1 MIRVAL
7 VEDEESSQR
16 TLTEYLERFSQE
28 INEKIHVSIFPDG
41 AEIVEDYRGNYDII
55 LMDIL
60 MRYMDGMEAASEI
73 RKVDKEVVIL
83 FITSTPQYVMK
94 GYTVDA
100 LDYVLKPVSY
110 FAFSQRMQRALERMK
125 HRTRKFI
132 SVPFQGGMRKLDIS
146 QIRYI
151 EVVNHSLIY
160 HLDGETLEAKGVL
173 SELEDAL
180 TEYHF
185 FRCNKCYLV
194 NLEHVN
200 GVNENCADVDGDQ
213 IQVSRPKKKAF
224 LDALN
229 NYINEV
235 GNDTRRFVAYA
246 GSALC
251 AGVLAEQYLL
261 HSMYGSP
268 FSKGRKFGI
277 SAGFLALI
285 AGFMTL
291 TDGVSA
297 IGFFPCMGVTVALIF
312 FYIRIATHMPW
323 ANAGYYCARAFILGE
338 FSASLAWYLF
348 YFFVTVPGLPLTVW
362 TTILVFAAVHAII
375 LYTMFLLER
384 KYRDGSKLIKIT
396 ARELFTAAVLAI
408 AVFSVSNI
416 SFAFTGTPFS
426 SQFTAEIYIIRT
438 TVDLGGVAMLFA
450 YHVVILEIS
459 TEREMEH
466 LQALLH
472 MQYESYRISE
482 ESIALVNQKYHDLK
496 HHIQLLRAASA
507 AERTEYLDQMEQQI
521 RTYEAQNK
529 TGNRVLDTI
538 LTAKTIQCQ
547 SEGISLTCVA
557 DGQALDFMNPMDISA
572 LFGNALDNA
581 IESVKKLPN
590 PEQRLIHVSAMRQ
603 KDFLRIRVE
612 NCYSGELRF
621 VDGMPTTTKRDARYH
636 GYGLKSIQSIANSY
650 GGSATIDTKDGWF
663 ELRLLLPVPKEKKGE
678 TAEKRDERTKA

>member
-1 MIRVAL
+1 MHVDLSHTPGLLYAL
-7 VEDEESSQR
+7 AYWLSS
-16 TLTEYLERFSQE
+16 TF
-28 INEKIHVSIFPDG
+28 
-41 AEIVEDYRGNYDII
+41 
-55 LMDIL
+55 
-60 MRYMDGMEAASEI
+60 
-73 RKVDKEVVIL
+73 
-83 FITSTPQYVMK
+83 
-94 GYTVDA
+94 
-100 LDYVLKPVSY
+100 
-110 FAFSQRMQRALERMK
+110 
-125 HRTRKFI
+125 
-132 SVPFQGGMRKLDIS
+132 
-146 QIRYI
+146 YI
-151 EVVNHSLIY
+151 QL
-160 HLDGETLEAKGVL
+160 
-173 SELEDAL
+173 
-180 TEYHF
+180 
-185 FRCNKCYLV
+185 
-194 NLEHVN
+194 
-200 GVNENCADVDGDQ
+200 
-213 IQVSRPKKKAF
+213 
-224 LDALN
+224 
-229 NYINEV
+229 
-235 GNDTRRFVAYA
+235 
-246 GSALC
+246 
-251 AGVLAEQYLL
+251 
-261 HSMYGSP
+261 YGSP

-291 TDGVSA
+291 TDGVPA

-426 SQFTAEIYIIRT
+426 SQFTAEVFIIRT

-678 TAEKRDERTKA
+678 AAEKHDERTKA

>member
-1 MIRVAL
+1 
-7 VEDEESSQR
+7 
-16 TLTEYLERFSQE
+16 
-28 INEKIHVSIFPDG
+28 
-41 AEIVEDYRGNYDII
+41 
-55 LMDIL
+55 
-60 MRYMDGMEAASEI
+60 
-73 RKVDKEVVIL
+73 
-83 FITSTPQYVMK
+83 
-94 GYTVDA
+94 
-100 LDYVLKPVSY
+100 
-110 FAFSQRMQRALERMK
+110 
-125 HRTRKFI
+125 
-132 SVPFQGGMRKLDIS
+132 
-146 QIRYI
+146 
-151 EVVNHSLIY
+151 
-160 HLDGETLEAKGVL
+160 
-173 SELEDAL
+173 
-180 TEYHF
+180 
-185 FRCNKCYLV
+185 
-194 NLEHVN
+194 
-200 GVNENCADVDGDQ
+200 
-213 IQVSRPKKKAF
+213 
-224 LDALN
+224 
-229 NYINEV
+229 
-235 GNDTRRFVAYA
+235 
-246 GSALC
+246 
-251 AGVLAEQYLL
+251 
-261 HSMYGSP
+261 
-268 FSKGRKFGI
+268 
-277 SAGFLALI
+277 
-285 AGFMTL
+285 
-291 TDGVSA
+291 
-297 IGFFPCMGVTVALIF
+297 
-312 FYIRIATHMPW
+312 MPW

-557 DGQALDFMNPMDISA
+557 DGHQRPVWQCAGQRNRKREETPEPGAAPDSRFRHAPEGLSA
-572 LFGNALDNA
+572 H
-581 IESVKKLPN
+581 P
-590 PEQRLIHVSAMRQ
+590 R
-603 KDFLRIRVE
+603 
-612 NCYSGELRF
+612 GELLQRRAALCGRYA
-621 VDGMPTTTKRDARYH
+621 DDNQARRTLPRLWSEKH
-636 GYGLKSIQSIANSY
+636 PEHCPQ
-650 GGSATIDTKDGWF
+650 
-663 ELRLLLPVPKEKKGE
+663 LRRVG
-678 TAEKRDERTKA
+678 DN

>member
-1 MIRVAL
+1 M
-7 VEDEESSQR
+7 
-16 TLTEYLERFSQE
+16 
-28 INEKIHVSIFPDG
+28 IHVDLSHTPG
-41 AEIVEDYRGNYDII
+41 LLYALAYW
-55 LMDIL
+55 L
-60 MRYMDGMEAASEI
+60 S
-73 RKVDKEVVIL
+73 
-83 FITSTPQYVMK
+83 ST
-94 GYTVDA
+94 
-100 LDYVLKPVSY
+100 
-110 FAFSQRMQRALERMK
+110 F
-125 HRTRKFI
+125 
-132 SVPFQGGMRKLDIS
+132 
-146 QIRYI
+146 YI
-151 EVVNHSLIY
+151 QL
-160 HLDGETLEAKGVL
+160 
-173 SELEDAL
+173 
-180 TEYHF
+180 
-185 FRCNKCYLV
+185 
-194 NLEHVN
+194 
-200 GVNENCADVDGDQ
+200 
-213 IQVSRPKKKAF
+213 
-224 LDALN
+224 
-229 NYINEV
+229 
-235 GNDTRRFVAYA
+235 
-246 GSALC
+246 
-251 AGVLAEQYLL
+251 
-261 HSMYGSP
+261 YGSP

-466 LQALLH
+466 LQALL
-472 MQYESYRISE
+472 
-482 ESIALVNQKYHDLK
+482 
-496 HHIQLLRAASA
+496 RAASA

-678 TAEKRDERTKA
+678 AAEKRDERTKA

>member
-132 SVPFQGGMRKLDIS
+132 SVPFQGERRSVRIGRRTDGIPLLPLQQVLSGQSGARQRCERKLRGRGRRSDS
-146 QIRYI
+146 GQPP
-151 EVVNHSLIY
+151 E
-160 HLDGETLEAKGVL
+160 EKGVSGRPEQLHQRGRQMMHVDL
-173 SELEDAL
+173 SHTPGLLYAL
-180 TEYHF
+180 AYWLSSTFY
-185 FRCNKCYLV
+185 
-194 NLEHVN
+194 
-200 GVNENCADVDGDQ
+200 
-213 IQVSRPKKKAF
+213 IQ
-224 LDALN
+224 L
-229 NYINEV
+229 
-235 GNDTRRFVAYA
+235 
-246 GSALC
+246 
-251 AGVLAEQYLL
+251 
-261 HSMYGSP
+261 YGSP

>member
-1 MIRVAL
+1 
-7 VEDEESSQR
+7 
-16 TLTEYLERFSQE
+16 
-28 INEKIHVSIFPDG
+28 
-41 AEIVEDYRGNYDII
+41 
-55 LMDIL
+55 
-60 MRYMDGMEAASEI
+60 
-73 RKVDKEVVIL
+73 
-83 FITSTPQYVMK
+83 
-94 GYTVDA
+94 
-100 LDYVLKPVSY
+100 
-110 FAFSQRMQRALERMK
+110 
-125 HRTRKFI
+125 
-132 SVPFQGGMRKLDIS
+132 
-146 QIRYI
+146 
-151 EVVNHSLIY
+151 
-160 HLDGETLEAKGVL
+160 
-173 SELEDAL
+173 
-180 TEYHF
+180 
-185 FRCNKCYLV
+185 
-194 NLEHVN
+194 
-200 GVNENCADVDGDQ
+200 
-213 IQVSRPKKKAF
+213 
-224 LDALN
+224 
-229 NYINEV
+229 
-235 GNDTRRFVAYA
+235 
-246 GSALC
+246 
-251 AGVLAEQYLL
+251 
-261 HSMYGSP
+261 MYGSP
-268 FSKGRKFGI
+268 FSKGKKFGI

-285 AGFMTL
+285 ASFMTL

-426 SQFTAEIYIIRT
+426 SQFTAEVFIIRT

-529 TGNRVLDTI
+529 TGNEVLDVV
-538 LTAKTIQCQ
+538 LTEKSMLCEAHH
-547 SEGISLTCVA
+547 ISINNVA
-557 DGQALDFMNPMDISA
+557 DGTCLHFMDPADLYA
-572 LFGNALDNA
+572 LFANALDHA
-581 IESVKKLPN
+581 IELTRKLSEP
-590 PEQRLIHVSAMRQ
+590 
-603 KDFLRIRVE
+603 
-612 NCYSGELRF
+612 
-621 VDGMPTTTKRDARYH
+621 
-636 GYGLKSIQSIANSY
+636 
-650 GGSATIDTKDGWF
+650 
-663 ELRLLLPVPKEKKGE
+663 
-678 TAEKRDERTKA
+678 EKRMIDLLVCRRQGFAVLNIISAVPDGPDPGRETCDELKIVKRIIQKYNGFLTTESNGGFFAIKAVFPVQ

>member
-1 MIRVAL
+1 MHVDLSHTPGLLYAL
-7 VEDEESSQR
+7 AYWLSS
-16 TLTEYLERFSQE
+16 TF
-28 INEKIHVSIFPDG
+28 
-41 AEIVEDYRGNYDII
+41 
-55 LMDIL
+55 
-60 MRYMDGMEAASEI
+60 
-73 RKVDKEVVIL
+73 
-83 FITSTPQYVMK
+83 
-94 GYTVDA
+94 
-100 LDYVLKPVSY
+100 
-110 FAFSQRMQRALERMK
+110 
-125 HRTRKFI
+125 
-132 SVPFQGGMRKLDIS
+132 
-146 QIRYI
+146 YI
-151 EVVNHSLIY
+151 QL
-160 HLDGETLEAKGVL
+160 
-173 SELEDAL
+173 
-180 TEYHF
+180 
-185 FRCNKCYLV
+185 
-194 NLEHVN
+194 
-200 GVNENCADVDGDQ
+200 
-213 IQVSRPKKKAF
+213 
-224 LDALN
+224 
-229 NYINEV
+229 
-235 GNDTRRFVAYA
+235 
-246 GSALC
+246 
-251 AGVLAEQYLL
+251 
-261 HSMYGSP
+261 YGSP

-426 SQFTAEIYIIRT
+426 SQFTAEVFIIRT

-590 PEQRLIHVSAMRQ
+590 PEQRLIHVSTMRQ

-678 TAEKRDERTKA
+678 AAEKRDERTKA

>member
-1 MIRVAL
+1 MHVDLSHTPGLLYAL
-7 VEDEESSQR
+7 AYWLSS
-16 TLTEYLERFSQE
+16 TF
-28 INEKIHVSIFPDG
+28 
-41 AEIVEDYRGNYDII
+41 
-55 LMDIL
+55 
-60 MRYMDGMEAASEI
+60 
-73 RKVDKEVVIL
+73 
-83 FITSTPQYVMK
+83 
-94 GYTVDA
+94 YTQ
-100 LDYVLKPVSY
+100 L
-110 FAFSQRMQRALERMK
+110 
-125 HRTRKFI
+125 
-132 SVPFQGGMRKLDIS
+132 
-146 QIRYI
+146 
-151 EVVNHSLIY
+151 
-160 HLDGETLEAKGVL
+160 
-173 SELEDAL
+173 
-180 TEYHF
+180 
-185 FRCNKCYLV
+185 
-194 NLEHVN
+194 
-200 GVNENCADVDGDQ
+200 
-213 IQVSRPKKKAF
+213 
-224 LDALN
+224 
-229 NYINEV
+229 
-235 GNDTRRFVAYA
+235 
-246 GSALC
+246 
-251 AGVLAEQYLL
+251 
-261 HSMYGSP
+261 YGSP

-572 LFGNALDNA
+572 LFGNA
-581 IESVKKLPN
+581 
-590 PEQRLIHVSAMRQ
+590 R
-603 KDFLRIRVE
+603 
-612 NCYSGELRF
+612 
-621 VDGMPTTTKRDARYH
+621 TT
-636 GYGLKSIQSIANSY
+636 QS
-650 GGSATIDTKDGWF
+650 
-663 ELRLLLPVPKEKKGE
+663 
-678 TAEKRDERTKA
+678 KA

>member
-180 TEYHF
+180 TAYHF

-235 GNDTRRFVAYA
+235 GNDACRFVAYA

-251 AGVLAEQYLL
+251 ASVLAEQYLL
-261 HSMYGSP
+261 YSIVWQSIQQEQEIRHQRWISCP
-268 FSKGRKFGI
+268 DCRFHDADGRCFRDW
-277 SAGFLALI
+277 L
-285 AGFMTL
+285 
-291 TDGVSA
+291 
-297 IGFFPCMGVTVALIF
+297 FPLHGRDSRADF

-426 SQFTAEIYIIRT
+426 SQFTAEVFIIRT

-678 TAEKRDERTKA
+678 AAEKRDERTKA

>member
-1 MIRVAL
+1 MHVDLSHTPGLLYAL
-7 VEDEESSQR
+7 AYWLSS
-16 TLTEYLERFSQE
+16 TF
-28 INEKIHVSIFPDG
+28 
-41 AEIVEDYRGNYDII
+41 
-55 LMDIL
+55 
-60 MRYMDGMEAASEI
+60 
-73 RKVDKEVVIL
+73 
-83 FITSTPQYVMK
+83 
-94 GYTVDA
+94 
-100 LDYVLKPVSY
+100 
-110 FAFSQRMQRALERMK
+110 
-125 HRTRKFI
+125 
-132 SVPFQGGMRKLDIS
+132 
-146 QIRYI
+146 YI
-151 EVVNHSLIY
+151 QL
-160 HLDGETLEAKGVL
+160 
-173 SELEDAL
+173 
-180 TEYHF
+180 
-185 FRCNKCYLV
+185 
-194 NLEHVN
+194 
-200 GVNENCADVDGDQ
+200 
-213 IQVSRPKKKAF
+213 
-224 LDALN
+224 
-229 NYINEV
+229 
-235 GNDTRRFVAYA
+235 
-246 GSALC
+246 
-251 AGVLAEQYLL
+251 
-261 HSMYGSP
+261 YGSP
-268 FSKGRKFGI
+268 FSKGKKFGI

-507 AERTEYLDQMEQQI
+507 AERTEYPDQMEQQ
-521 RTYEAQNK
+521 RRGYAE
-529 TGNRVLDTI
+529 
-538 LTAKTIQCQ
+538 CF
-547 SEGISLTCVA
+547 S
-557 DGQALDFMNPMDISA
+557 FMGYAPIIFISA
-572 LFGNALDNA
+572 QTGYNVNKLMQLIRDVDSQNGARVPTGVLNEMLARATARMQPPSDKGRRLKIFYLTQASTRPPTFVAFVNAKHLFHF
-581 IESVKKLPN
+581 SY
-590 PEQRLIHVSAMRQ
+590 QRYIINQ
-603 KDFLRIRVE
+603 IRE
-612 NCYSGELRF
+612 NFGLEHTPIRLVVRERGSGE
-621 VDGMPTTTKRDARYH
+621 VGA
-636 GYGLKSIQSIANSY
+636 
-650 GGSATIDTKDGWF
+650 KD
-663 ELRLLLPVPKEKKGE
+663 V
-678 TAEKRDERTKA
+678 

>member
-151 EVVNHSLIY
+151 EVVNHSLISGRRNAGGKGRSVRTGGSA
-160 HLDGETLEAKGVL
+160 DGIPLLPLQQVLSGQSGTRQRRERKLRGRGRRSDSGQPPEEKGVSGRPEQLHQRGRQMMHVDL
-173 SELEDAL
+173 SHTPGLLYAL
-180 TEYHF
+180 AYWLSSTFY
-185 FRCNKCYLV
+185 
-194 NLEHVN
+194 
-200 GVNENCADVDGDQ
+200 
-213 IQVSRPKKKAF
+213 IQ
-224 LDALN
+224 L
-229 NYINEV
+229 
-235 GNDTRRFVAYA
+235 
-246 GSALC
+246 
-251 AGVLAEQYLL
+251 
-261 HSMYGSP
+261 YGSP

-678 TAEKRDERTKA
+678 AAEKHDERTKA